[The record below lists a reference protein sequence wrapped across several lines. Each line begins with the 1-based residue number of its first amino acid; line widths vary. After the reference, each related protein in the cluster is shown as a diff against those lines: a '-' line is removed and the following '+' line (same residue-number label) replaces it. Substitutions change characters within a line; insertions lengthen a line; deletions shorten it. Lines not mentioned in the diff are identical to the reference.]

1 MYFPEPKRGRVG
13 ETSRR
18 HPVDDVEPGHAVRPS
33 WPHANLYARR
43 LLRHG
48 TVALINPVKTED
60 LLDDYSHPHV
70 LHRADHARYPNP
82 HNYTVRV
89 MDREDF
95 DRFGC
100 RCARGCT
107 WDPVTRQAE
116 VLCRCGNP
124 SFDPGDYV
132 GESTDN
138 DKIYMADDLATKGL
152 FGGNP
157 YKC

>member
-1 MYFPEPKRGRVG
+1 M
-13 ETSRR
+13 
-18 HPVDDVEPGHAVRPS
+18 
-33 WPHANLYARR
+33 
-43 LLRHG
+43 
-48 TVALINPVKTED
+48 INPVKTED

-89 MDREDF
+89 MDRENF